1 MINKEII
8 NNNWEEKLA
17 FQLEE
22 KLALKESFP
31 PFVQLNSQLIVK
43 KKKKNPRK
51 KKKTLNEKERENK
64 HN

>member
-1 MINKEII
+1 
-8 NNNWEEKLA
+8 LA

-43 KKKKNPRK
+43 KKKKNPKKKKKMKKRK
-51 KKKTLNEKERENK
+51 KKN
-64 HN
+64 